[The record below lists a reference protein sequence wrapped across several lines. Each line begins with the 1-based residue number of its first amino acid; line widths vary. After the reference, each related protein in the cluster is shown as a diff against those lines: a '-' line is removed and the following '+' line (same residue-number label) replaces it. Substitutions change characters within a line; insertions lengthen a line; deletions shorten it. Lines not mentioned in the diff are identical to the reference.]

1 MLIVA
6 GILIFRYFA
15 PDVYYAQKGRFYV
28 DQVMSLELIEEWKMS
43 EEKMLEEE
51 KQKYGRGKQGE
62 YQLSI
67 RPLKDTRWQNFT

>member
-1 MLIVA
+1 
-6 GILIFRYFA
+6 
-15 PDVYYAQKGRFYV
+15 
-28 DQVMSLELIEEWKMS
+28 
-43 EEKMLEEE
+43 MLEEE